1 MGSCI
6 SLLDVLSLLLTVT
19 AGVVRVL
26 GCTCISLLDVLSL
39 LLTVTV
45 LVFILD
51 VFLIYLAGVFLPFS
65 AGKEALWAA

>member
-26 GCTCISLLDVLSL
+26 GCTCISRLDVLSL

-51 VFLIYLAGVFLPFS
+51 VFLIYLAGV
-65 AGKEALWAA
+65 W